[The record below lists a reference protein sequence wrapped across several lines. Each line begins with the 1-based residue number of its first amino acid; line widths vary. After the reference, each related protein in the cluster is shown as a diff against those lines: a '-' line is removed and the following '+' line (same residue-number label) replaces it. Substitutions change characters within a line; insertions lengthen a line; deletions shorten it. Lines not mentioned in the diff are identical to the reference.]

1 MKRPKSKRF
10 KLHKDLI
17 RTATA
22 NIELRQETK
31 RQAVVDVAEAERI
44 ADEKFI
50 RENRLVLE
58 INRRHFT

>member
-17 RTATA
+17 KTACA
-22 NIELRQETK
+22 NIESRIEAKKQVT
-31 RQAVVDVAEAERI
+31 ADVAEVERI

-50 RENRLVLE
+50 QENRLVLE
-58 INRRHFT
+58 FNARNPV